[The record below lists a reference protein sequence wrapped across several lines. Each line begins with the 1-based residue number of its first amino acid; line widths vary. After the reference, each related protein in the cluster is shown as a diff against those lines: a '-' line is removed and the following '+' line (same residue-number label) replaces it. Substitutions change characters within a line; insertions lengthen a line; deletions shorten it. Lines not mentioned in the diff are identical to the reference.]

1 MVQKQRFPLS
11 LLLAHNLVKVQKHPR
26 ACRKDTRG
34 SWKSEN
40 QCADWRIEAVLGGV
54 LTAQAEDWTLERKR
68 DVKQVSHKGVTGWGQ
83 DQVAGGGAGT
93 VNFRPRSTE
102 SHQQVPTEGLQ
113 APIAQGTKS
122 GKTSPTLWWQK
133 KRERKSSWKTMFF
146 KKKWGLQMETPK
158 LKKQSLF
165 KTKYFQSKVFKLED
179 TNIPLTNKL
188 WMYCFCCGGWWG
200 YISCLWAVM
209 GVSQNILETS

>member
-11 LLLAHNLVKVQKHPR
+11 LLLAHNFVKVQKHPR

-54 LTAQAEDWTLERKR
+54 LTAQAEDRTLESKR
-68 DVKQVSHKGVTGWGQ
+68 DVKQVSHKGVLGWGQ
-83 DQVAGGGAGT
+83 DQAAGGGAGT

-102 SHQQVPTEGLQ
+102 SHQQVPTEGPQ
-113 APIAQGTKS
+113 APIGQGTKL

-146 KKKWGLQMETPK
+146 KKKWGLQMET
-158 LKKQSLF
+158 LNWRNRDYSKQTIF
-165 KTKYFQSKVFKLED
+165 KAKYLNWKTL
-179 TNIPLTNKL
+179 IYL
-188 WMYCFCCGGWWG
+188 
-200 YISCLWAVM
+200 
-209 GVSQNILETS
+209 